1 MCKKAKKIAEDYD
14 KLSLC
19 YRALKDLNTP
29 DTSNHIMLS
38 PYSMH
43 GWRIKASSLERI
55 EVDMDIIYRIIEQ
68 KVVEQKN
75 KIERELRKLDE
86 VSL

>member
-1 MCKKAKKIAEDYD
+1 MCKKAKEIAQDYD
-14 KLSLC
+14 KLSQC
-19 YRALKDLNTP
+19 YDVLKDLNTP
-29 DTSNHIMLS
+29 DNSNHLMLS

-43 GWRIKASSLERI
+43 GWRVRANSLERI
-55 EVDMDIIYRIIEQ
+55 GIDMDIIYRIIEQ
-68 KVVEQKN
+68 KVIEQKN